1 MKRKN
6 ALLQGELI
14 NLSVLLK
21 WAMCFLKA
29 VIKKKKKKTLPIG
42 QSSPREISDSSLV
55 ASEKAVLEI
64 AWQFWDPEVAQTGA
78 KIHS

>member
-1 MKRKN
+1 
-6 ALLQGELI
+6 
-14 NLSVLLK
+14 
-21 WAMCFLKA
+21 